1 MDRKFKVLN
10 ICSWYPNEFKPTLGN
25 FVQKHAEAISLYNEV
40 VTLSIFP
47 DETSNEHRVV
57 LNTRNQL
64 EEVIIYYPKKTTGFP
79 LNKILNFM
87 AHRKAFKLGFNIVK
101 EKIGFPEIVH
111 LNIVYPLGIW
121 AYWLKKRYGI
131 PFIVTENSS
140 GFHVN
145 SDHAYPKP
153 IMKLCQLVLRNADY
167 LLPVS
172 KNLKENL
179 KQLSLSSQFEIISN
193 VVDEN
198 LFLSKER
205 QKEEIK
211 RLIHISTGVD
221 EIKNLSGILRVMNEL
236 KNNQVKVTLDIVS
249 DGDIEYA
256 KLLASELNLMNYV
269 NFHST
274 KTTSEVAEMIQNADA
289 LLMFSNYENFPC
301 VIAEAMM
308 CGKPVISSNVNGI
321 PEHVHHFNGMLV
333 NPRDEKALES
343 AILSFVRN
351 EVNFN
356 SEEIREYAM
365 DNFSY
370 SEVGRKFTEIYAK
383 VLGSIKG

>member
-10 ICSWYPNEFKPTLGN
+10 ICSWYPNDFKPTLGN
-25 FVQKHAEAISLYNEV
+25 FVQKHAEAISLFNEV

-47 DETSNEHRVV
+47 DVTSNDHRLVV
-57 LNTRNQL
+57 NTKAQL
-64 EEVIIYYPKKTTGFP
+64 TEIIVYYPKKSLGFP
-79 LNKILNFM
+79 FNKFLNFL
-87 AHRKAFKLGFNIVK
+87 AHRKAFKLGFNSVK

-131 PFIVTENSS
+131 PYVVTENSS

-153 IMKLCQLVLRNADY
+153 VMKLCQLVLRNADY

-179 KQLSLSSQFEIISN
+179 KILSPSSQFEIISN
-193 VVDEN
+193 VVDEK
-198 LFLSKER
+198 LFVSKEI
-205 QKEEIK
+205 QNEEFK
-211 RLIHISTGVD
+211 RLIHISTGID
-221 EIKNLSGILRVMNEL
+221 EIKNLSGMLGVMNEL
-236 KNNQVKVTLDIVS
+236 KNQNVNVTLDIVS
-249 DGDIEYA
+249 DGDIDYA
-256 KLLASELNLMNYV
+256 KELSSEMNIDSHV
-269 NFHST
+269 TFHST
-274 KTTSEVAEMIQNADA
+274 KTTIEVAEMIQNSDA

-321 PEHVHHFNGMLV
+321 PEHVHQFNGILV

-343 AILSFVRN
+343 AIRSFVKN
-351 EVNFN
+351 ELNFN
-356 SEEIREYAM
+356 SKEIREYAM

-370 SEVGRKFTEIYAK
+370 TEVGRKFSEIYAK
-383 VLGSIKG
+383 VLDSNK